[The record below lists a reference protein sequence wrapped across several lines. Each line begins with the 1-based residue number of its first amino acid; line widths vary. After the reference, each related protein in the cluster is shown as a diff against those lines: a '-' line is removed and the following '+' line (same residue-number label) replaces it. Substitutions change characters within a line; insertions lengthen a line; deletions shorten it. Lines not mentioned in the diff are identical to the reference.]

1 MTDLLQTNAF
11 LITLLALWMAAAVVS
26 LAYFRFSRNAAAK
39 RRLWPLS
46 VAASAA
52 MLVGLGWVLGFG
64 VAVVAIVAVVVA
76 ATSYLNLRAVR
87 FCHSCGATVRS
98 KGLGARPP
106 FCSSCGAQLGP

>member
-39 RRLWPLS
+39 RRLWPLA

-52 MLVGLGWVLGFG
+52 MLVGLVWVLGFG

-76 ATSYLNLRAVR
+76 VNVNSATTTSSPAAVP
-87 FCHSCGATVRS
+87 ATRRHHRVEVT
-98 KGLGARPP
+98 
-106 FCSSCGAQLGP
+106 